1 MDAGLANNH
10 GRWVMDG
17 MGNTCKSGRN
27 SAGVQSYTSIL
38 NQGGQSVSGGGKKPW
53 PKLGRGHSLRQGLH
67 TNALVLLPVE
77 LLVRRRAI
85 LDQLAPATHQP
96 RKAALAFL
104 LARLAALDAPFAT
117 PL

>member
-38 NQGGQSVSGGGKKPW
+38 NQGGQSVSGGGIETMAKARP
-53 PKLGRGHSLRQGLH
+53 
-67 TNALVLLPVE
+67 
-77 LLVRRRAI
+77 RA
-85 LDQLAPATHQP
+85 QSPTRASHKRACAPPSRASG
-96 RKAALAFL
+96 
-104 LARLAALDAPFAT
+104 APSSNT
-117 PL
+117 